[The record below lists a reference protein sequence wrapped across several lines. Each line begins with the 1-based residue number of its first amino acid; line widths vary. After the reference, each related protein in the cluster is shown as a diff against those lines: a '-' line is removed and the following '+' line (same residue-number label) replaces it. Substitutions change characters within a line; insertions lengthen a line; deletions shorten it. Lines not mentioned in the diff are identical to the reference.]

1 MTMSETLV
9 KNVQDMLNEEKWTR
23 ATLSNYSIGQFKELD
38 AVLKEAREARA
49 LDELKKICD
58 EHLGHTK
65 NSIIGL
71 YLSGMVAL
79 SRQLIDDSALVN
91 LITIFVDNHKWNIV
105 EYLCQRIL
113 DNGESKYAL
122 RMLAE
127 CFRNANNEEA
137 VFATWERLIKVDYEE
152 ADIAKALAEY
162 YEKKGDQAAAV
173 DYFKKALHRYVN
185 KKLFTNVREIW
196 TKLVAYCPEEID
208 FFLHVQKKVAK
219 NVSDDKAALL
229 LQELYAAYRKR
240 GDVETSIGI
249 LKLTLQ
255 YDDRDSWARKEIVEC
270 FRAQHAD
277 HSQLEEYIKLSNLTQ
292 SWRNVHE
299 AIADFEK
306 HIAFDAGNFVFH
318 RTWGVGRIASVKGD
332 EIVIDFAKKR
342 AHSMSLKMAVNAL
355 QTLSKNHIWVLKATW
370 KKDKLREKV
379 KGDPAWALKTII
391 RSYDNSC
398 DIKHV
403 KAELVPSV
411 LTASEWTTWSS
422 KARDILKSDP
432 SFGVNPENIDLFM
445 VRDRPISVEEKLF
458 NEFKAE
464 KNFFDRVQTVRTF
477 TGMKDAEPDSEYF
490 AEMFNY
496 FSGYLKSY
504 TQVNENVVASYLLV
518 KDLVSRYPYLGAGLQ
533 FNFAELFDEI
543 EDVVAVF
550 SALKD
555 TRLKEEFLHHLKL
568 FVPAWTDIYLKLF
581 PYALMPSIVE
591 SLKNEGHE
599 DKLVALVQ
607 NCFENYREYREAV
620 VWIFKNLKDEP
631 WFARTGISYEK
642 LLITLVHV
650 MDLTYREIENH
661 RDTTDNRKI
670 NKQVQTVLFKEGILD
685 AFIDAADEDTI
696 TRIYT
701 LVDDVKDLDPAV
713 KMRLR
718 NRIIDKRPSFKF
730 YGVEEKTVVTR
741 GLMVTSA
748 KYQEKQKTLQHIM
761 EVEVPANSKEI
772 GFALS
777 LGDLRENAEYKAAK
791 ERQEILNATVAKL
804 KDEIERAQLFDPST
818 INASRV
824 AFGTVVSLFNETE
837 GVDEHYTIL
846 GPWESDP
853 DNNIISYLS
862 PFGGSVL
869 NKRVGDRFE
878 FLINDESLQYTV
890 KDIAVADL

>member
-1 MTMSETLV
+1 MSETLV

-152 ADIAKALAEY
+152 ADIAKALAEH
-162 YEKKGDQAAAV
+162 YEKKSDEAAAV

-240 GDVETSIGI
+240 GDVDTSITI

-255 YDDRDSWARKEIVEC
+255 YDDRDSWARKEIIEC
-270 FRAQHAD
+270 FRAKHSD

-342 AHSMSLKMAVNAL
+342 AHAMSLKMAVNAL
-355 QTLSKNHIWVLKATW
+355 QTLTKSHIWVLKATW
-370 KKDKLREKV
+370 KKEKLREKV

-391 RSYDNSC
+391 RSFDNSC

-403 KAELVPSV
+403 KAELVASV
-411 LTASEWTTWSS
+411 LTAREWTTWSS
-422 KARDILKSDP
+422 KAREILKADP

-496 FSGYLKSY
+496 FAGYLKSY
-504 TQVNENVVASYLLV
+504 TQMNENVVASYLLV

-533 FNFAELFDEI
+533 FNFVELFDEI

-555 TRLKEEFLHHLKL
+555 SRLKEEFLHHVKL
-568 FVPAWTDIYLKLF
+568 FVPGWADIYLRLF
-581 PYALMPSIVE
+581 PYALLPSIVE
-591 SLKNEGHE
+591 NLKSEGME
-599 DKLVALVQ
+599 DKLVSLVQ
-607 NCFENYREYREAV
+607 NCYDNYREYREAV
-620 VWIFKNLKDEP
+620 VWIFKNLKEEQ
-631 WFARTGISYEK
+631 WFSKTGLSYEK
-642 LLITLVHV
+642 QLITLVHV

-670 NKQVQTVLFKEGILD
+670 NKQVQTILFKEGVLD

-701 LVDDVKDLDPAV
+701 LVDDVKDLDPAL

-772 GFALS
+772 GFAIS

-853 DNNIISYLS
+853 DNDIISYLS
-862 PFGGSVL
+862 PFGGAVL
-869 NKRVGDRFE
+869 NRRVGDRFE
-878 FLINDESLQYTV
+878 FVINDESLQYTV
-890 KDIAVADL
+890 KDITIAVL